1 MEYKDLII
9 DCICGKHKAQKK
21 LFEIFAPKML
31 TVCLRYAK
39 NKMQAEDML
48 QEGMIKVFHKLSDYK
63 QEGSFEGWIRKVMVN
78 TCLDA
83 LRKET
88 KHQMH
93 SDVSEV
99 DYMVSSND
107 YLLEGLMAED
117 LILLIQTLPTGYRT
131 VFNLYAL
138 EGYSHKEIADQLGI
152 TESTSKSQYSRAK
165 VFLQEKL
172 NNERN

>member
-9 DCICGKHKAQKK
+9 DCIGGKHKAQKK

-83 LRKET
+83 LRKEA

-93 SDVSEV
+93 SDVTEV